1 MLWWLFR
8 LFKGYVRIH
17 IKSISPEYF
26 LERCRINGIFI
37 WELVCL
43 DKGQYQCCLFLKDV
57 FCLKNC
63 VRGAGV
69 RLRICERRGLPFF
82 LRRNQKRWYAAAGFF
97 SFFLLLY
104 IMSLF
109 LWDIHFQGNYHYSAD
124 TLVRY
129 LDTQNIKYGMKKKNV
144 DCEALE
150 AGMREA
156 FPQIT
161 WVSARVSGTRLLIQI
176 KENKIIQDKTAV
188 EEEACDL
195 VSNVS
200 GTITYIMVRQGVP
213 KVKKGEKIEPGQI
226 LVSGRVP
233 VIGDDEKEV
242 SVFYVQSQGEIL
254 AETGKTYV
262 KEMPLI
268 RKVRYPAGKKRYGL
282 RLIIGPFSFSFLMP
296 RSGKSENKENWDY
309 TVDMIQCR
317 LFSSFYLPLF
327 VGKITGEYMT
337 VYEKGYT
344 EAELEQTASETN
356 RQFVEK
362 LKEKGVQILENN
374 DKIEKNISGYRI
386 SGKLTVIEPAAVRAP
401 VSESSISAAH

>member
-26 LERCRINGIFI
+26 LERCRINGVFI

-57 FCLKNC
+57 FRLKDC

-129 LDTQNIKYGMKKKNV
+129 LDMQNIKYGMKKKNV

-150 AGMREA
+150 AGMTEA

-161 WVSARVSGTRLLIQI
+161 WVSARVSGTRLMIQI

-242 SVFYVQSQGEIL
+242 SAFYVQSQGEIL

-337 VYEKGYT
+337 AYEKGYT

>member
-26 LERCRINGIFI
+26 LERCRINGVFI

-57 FCLKNC
+57 FRLKDC
-63 VRGAGV
+63 ARGAGV
-69 RLRICERRGLPFF
+69 RLRICERRGLP
-82 LRRNQKRWYAAAGFF
+82 
-97 SFFLLLY
+97 FFLLLY

-161 WVSARVSGTRLLIQI
+161 WVSARVSGTRLVIQI

-233 VIGDDEKEV
+233 VISDDEKEV
-242 SVFYVQSQGEIL
+242 SAFYVQSQGEIL

-309 TVDMIQCR
+309 TADMIQCR

-356 RQFVEK
+356 HRFVEK